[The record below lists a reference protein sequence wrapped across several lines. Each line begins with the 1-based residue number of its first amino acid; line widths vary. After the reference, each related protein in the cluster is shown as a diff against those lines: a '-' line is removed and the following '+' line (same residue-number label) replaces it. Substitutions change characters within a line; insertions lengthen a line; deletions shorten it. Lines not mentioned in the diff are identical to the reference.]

1 MVMQGLRIA
10 RGLLM
15 VCDPCL
21 GALRHGQFIDGS
33 NTIAPDKAEHV
44 FDEICANCYDYNRP
58 LIDDMLGSSE

>member
-1 MVMQGLRIA
+1 
-10 RGLLM
+10 M